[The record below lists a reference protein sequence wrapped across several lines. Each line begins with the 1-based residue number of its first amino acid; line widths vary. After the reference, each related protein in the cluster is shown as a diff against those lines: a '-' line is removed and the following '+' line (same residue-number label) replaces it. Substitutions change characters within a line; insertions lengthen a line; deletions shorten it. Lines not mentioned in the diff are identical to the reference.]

1 MNLLIPVIKKKINS
15 LKYGRYVGLQAIKK
29 PYRSILILQKYL
41 STSQPP
47 DFFFR
52 GGVVGRGGVGEGVII
67 IFLVFSLIN
76 FVLLWV

>member
-1 MNLLIPVIKKKINS
+1 MH
-15 LKYGRYVGLQAIKK
+15 GRYVGLQAIKK

-47 DFFFR
+47 DFFW

-76 FVLLWV
+76 SVLLWV

>member
-47 DFFFR
+47 DVF
-52 GGVVGRGGVGEGVII
+52 GGGGCWEGWGGGEGYNN
-67 IFLVFSLIN
+67 FSCL
-76 FVLLWV
+76 FFD

>member
-47 DFFFR
+47 DVFGG
-52 GGVVGRGGVGEGVII
+52 GGVVGRGGVGERVII

-76 FVLLWV
+76 SVLLWV

>member
-47 DFFFR
+47 DVFG
-52 GGVVGRGGVGEGVII
+52 GGVVGRGGVGERVII

-76 FVLLWV
+76 SVLLWV